1 MTSKTCPSK
10 PTLRERKLLA
20 PKSAGEVAELFEVL
34 ANDTRLRM
42 LHALAKE
49 LELCVSDLAELLE
62 MKPQAVSNQLQR
74 LADRKIVEAR
84 REGNSIFYRIV
95 DPCVTEL
102 LNLGLCLS
110 DDSKERG

>member
-1 MTSKTCPSK
+1 MVSKACPPK
-10 PTLRERKLLA
+10 PTLRERKLLTS
-20 PKSAGEVAELFEVL
+20 KSAGEVADLFEVL

-49 LELCVSDLAELLE
+49 LELCVSDLAEHLE

-84 REGNSIFYRIV
+84 REGNSIFYKIV

-102 LNLGLCLS
+102 LDLGLCLV
-110 DDSKERG
+110 DDSKGRG